1 MQGDLYTKH
10 AHGTKTH
17 QEFDTAK
24 MANEMPDYFVFN
36 GAVGSLTKEH
46 KMTAETVRLFFGV
59 GGPNKISSFHV
70 IGEIFDKV
78 YSEGSLTTIKKDV
91 QTTLVPAGGA
101 TIVEMKMDYPGQ
113 YLLVDHALSRAGK
126 GLVGAITVTGG
137 ADKSIYNGD
146 AKGPAH

>member
-1 MQGDLYTKH
+1 M
-10 AHGTKTH
+10 
-17 QEFDTAK
+17 TAK
-24 MANEMPDYFVFN
+24 
-36 GAVGSLTKEH
+36 VG
-46 KMTAETVRLFFGV
+46 ETVRLFFGV

-78 YSEGSLTTIKKDV
+78 YSEGSLTAIKKDV

-126 GLVGAITVTGG
+126 GLVGAISVSGDG
-137 ADKSIYNGD
+137 DKSIYNGGG
-146 AKGPAH
+146 KGAGSTH